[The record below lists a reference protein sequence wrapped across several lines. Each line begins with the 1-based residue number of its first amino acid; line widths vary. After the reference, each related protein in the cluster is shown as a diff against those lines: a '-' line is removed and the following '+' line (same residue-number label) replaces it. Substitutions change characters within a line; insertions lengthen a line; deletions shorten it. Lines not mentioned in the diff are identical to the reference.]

1 MSKRERFIFSA
12 PARLAT
18 FSSLLSLSM
27 HPFLLSLDAEADAD
41 VDLNRAAVIER
52 EKASD
57 DDDEDEDVVIVN
69 VTSPPHYSASQ
80 SSNYASTV
88 RRSFVAL
95 NGAGA
100 YILTVVRGH
109 FKTLPGSPFQLT
121 MVSSYT

>member
-57 DDDEDEDVVIVN
+57 DDDEDDDRRRRECHVAAALFSEPKLKLCIDRR
-69 VTSPPHYSASQ
+69 
-80 SSNYASTV
+80 V
-88 RRSFVAL
+88 R
-95 NGAGA
+95 
-100 YILTVVRGH
+100 
-109 FKTLPGSPFQLT
+109 
-121 MVSSYT
+121 